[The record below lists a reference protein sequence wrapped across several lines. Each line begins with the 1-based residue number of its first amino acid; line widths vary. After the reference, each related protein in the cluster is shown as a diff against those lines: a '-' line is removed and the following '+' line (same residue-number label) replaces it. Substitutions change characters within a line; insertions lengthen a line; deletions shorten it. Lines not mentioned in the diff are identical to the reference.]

1 MVFLCVLPLTAAPY
15 PAVSVTVDRHTTVA
29 TTADEYLGVNIDTCD
44 IATTDFANPELIA
57 AAARFAPAIL
67 RVGGSSANELYL
79 NFSDSRPWSDHDMVH
94 SNTTLPGEVWDAL
107 YAFAKATGLR
117 LLWDLN
123 VLGSRYASN
132 NTWDPRN
139 TEQLFQHI
147 AATGK
152 RIRAPHGDLDS
163 TTHPVGTKATSIVWL
178 AYGSELNLRTS
189 VSI

>member
-1 MVFLCVLPLTAAPY
+1 MACVALLLCLGLPLTAAPY
-15 PAVSVTVDRHTTVA
+15 PAVSVAIDRHTTVA

-44 IATTDFANPELIA
+44 IATIDFDPELIA

-67 RVGGSSANELYL
+67 RVGGSSVNELYL
-79 NFSDSRPWSDHDMVH
+79 NFSESRPWSDHDMVH

-139 TEQLFQHI
+139 TEQLFKHI

-152 RIRAPHGDLDS
+152 RIRAPHGDSDC
-163 TTHPVGTKATSIVWL
+163 TSPPCCHQGNVHRVDYV
-178 AYGSELNLRTS
+178 AVVR
-189 VSI
+189 